1 MVILYCDNKKTKH
14 ATMKKHISFLF
25 ALLISTQQLCAQ
37 STSSQRL
44 DEFIKQKGDDF
55 NIAYDKK
62 DEKTYNTLLSEYLAL
77 HENLTAEEK
86 KERSY
91 ELSNIYYN
99 LTCIYSLLNNKSSA
113 INCFKKSIDA
123 GYNDYGHLQID
134 TDLDNIRNEE
144 EFIDLNKKLKLTGD
158 YLFILKSADKYNLSD
173 NRPLPVFSY
182 QSSDDPKLSALRK
195 GFNLDSIVGEGTDV
209 LKILNLLHWI
219 HNLVPHDGMNG
230 NPEVKN
236 AMSMVEVCKK
246 DNRGLNCRG
255 LALVL
260 NECYLAMGIKS
271 RIVTCLPKDSLKID
285 QDCHV
290 INSVYSESLKKWLW
304 IDPTNNAY
312 VMNEKGEML
321 SIQEVRERLIENK
334 TLIINPD
341 ANWNN
346 KTSQTKEEYL
356 QNYMAKNLY
365 MLECPASSEYNMETS
380 SEGKTYNYI
389 RLLPLDYHEQKPDIE
404 EEKRTRQNTTWNTY
418 KTNNPKVFWE
428 LQ

>member
-1 MVILYCDNKKTKH
+1 
-14 ATMKKHISFLF
+14 
-25 ALLISTQQLCAQ
+25 
-37 STSSQRL
+37 
-44 DEFIKQKGDDF
+44 
-55 NIAYDKK
+55 
-62 DEKTYNTLLSEYLAL
+62 
-77 HENLTAEEK
+77 
-86 KERSY
+86 
-91 ELSNIYYN
+91 
-99 LTCIYSLLNNKSSA
+99 
-113 INCFKKSIDA
+113 
-123 GYNDYGHLQID
+123 
-134 TDLDNIRNEE
+134 
-144 EFIDLNKKLKLTGD
+144 
-158 YLFILKSADKYNLSD
+158 
-173 NRPLPVFSY
+173 
-182 QSSDDPKLSALRK
+182 
-195 GFNLDSIVGEGTDV
+195 
-209 LKILNLLHWI
+209 
-219 HNLVPHDGMNG
+219 
-230 NPEVKN
+230 
-236 AMSMVEVCKK
+236 
-246 DNRGLNCRG
+246 
-255 LALVL
+255 
-260 NECYLAMGIKS
+260 MGIKS

-304 IDPTNNAY
+304 IDPTTNAY

>member
-1 MVILYCDNKKTKH
+1 
-14 ATMKKHISFLF
+14 MKKHISFLF

-44 DEFIKQKGDDF
+44 DEFIKQKGDGF

-62 DEKTYNTLLSEYLAL
+62 DEKTYNTLLSEYLTL

-113 INCFKKSIDA
+113 INCFKKSMDA
-123 GYNDYGHLQID
+123 GYNDYGHVQID
-134 TDLDNIRNEE
+134 TDLDNIRKEE
-144 EFIDLNKKLKLTGD
+144 EFIALNKKLKTTGD
-158 YLFILKSADKYNLSD
+158 YLDILKKANKYNLSD

-195 GFNLDSIVGEGTDV
+195 GFNLDSIAGQGNDV
-209 LKILNLLHWI
+209 LKILNLLHWV
-219 HNLVPHDGMNG
+219 HDLVPHDGMNG

-236 AMSMVEVCKK
+236 AMSMVEICKK

-304 IDPTNNAY
+304 IDPTTNAY

>member
-1 MVILYCDNKKTKH
+1 
-14 ATMKKHISFLF
+14 MKKHISFLF

-304 IDPTNNAY
+304 IDPTTNAY